1 MNDLVSVII
10 PSYNRFEYL
19 LQAVESVLNQ
29 TYDNIEIIIVN
40 DESEDPRYKTHTFP
54 KNCKVIHVN
63 REKIEGGPG
72 SIRNYGTKEATG
84 KYIAFLDADDIWNAE
99 KLKKQVSIMEKKN
112 LSITHTSYVILDKNN
127 NANIRLAKNLDY
139 KKLLKSC
146 DVGLSTVMIKKNLF
160 SKKNKFSNLKTKED
174 YVLWLLLTKGGY
186 IFYPIKEIL
195 TSWRTSQNSLS
206 SHVLRK
212 LIDGFNVYYKY
223 MKFSFIKSIF
233 LLIQLSLNYLW
244 KKLRF

>member
-84 KYIAFLDADDIWNAE
+84 KYIAFLDDDDIWLEE
-99 KLKKQVSIMEKKN
+99 KLDRQLQEMSV
-112 LSITHTSYVILDKNN
+112 NN
-127 NANIRLAKNLDY
+127 IGMSSTEAFLMAATDPKRSSNDALRAEP
-139 KKLLKSC
+139 SC
-146 DVGLSTVMIKKNLF
+146 GI
-160 SKKNKFSNLKTKED
+160 
-174 YVLWLLLTKGGY
+174 
-186 IFYPIKEIL
+186 
-195 TSWRTSQNSLS
+195 
-206 SHVLRK
+206 
-212 LIDGFNVYYKY
+212 
-223 MKFSFIKSIF
+223 
-233 LLIQLSLNYLW
+233 
-244 KKLRF
+244 